1 MTKFI
6 ELPDCSGENFALNV
20 DCIQRIAYIGDLTR
34 AFVKTG
40 SQLEIVDIRLPYK
53 EVVNLLKRHKLMEE

>member
-20 DCIQRIAYIGDLTR
+20 DCIQRIAYIGELTR

-53 EVVNLLKRHKLMEE
+53 EVIKLFKLYGLM

>member
-34 AFVKTG
+34 AFVKAG
-40 SQLEIVDIRLPYK
+40 SQLEIVDIKLPYK
-53 EVVNLLKRHKLMEE
+53 EVVKLFKLYGLM